1 MDLRNHTIEEFWNGS
16 EFEAFRNHFRHACP
30 DCPKRELCMGGCPIK
45 PEIVLCDKKF
55 PFREDDFTN
64 EKVNNLPIVRDKNGK
79 SIVLIPQMIEIATNK
94 RWKEDFDNKH
104 KKRAK
109 NGWFRYNTRFAM
121 PVMNDDG
128 EIIEYNIYQAVL
140 IVRYAADGRLYLY
153 DVQNI
158 KKEMRYPSRTIMS
171 DG

>member
-1 MDLRNHTIEEFWNGS
+1 
-16 EFEAFRNHFRHACP
+16 
-30 DCPKRELCMGGCPIK
+30 
-45 PEIVLCDKKF
+45 
-55 PFREDDFTN
+55 
-64 EKVNNLPIVRDKNGK
+64 
-79 SIVLIPQMIEIATNK
+79 MIEIATNK

-128 EIIEYNIYQAVL
+128 EIIGYNIYQAVL

-158 KKEMRYPSRTIMS
+158 KKETRYPSRAIMS